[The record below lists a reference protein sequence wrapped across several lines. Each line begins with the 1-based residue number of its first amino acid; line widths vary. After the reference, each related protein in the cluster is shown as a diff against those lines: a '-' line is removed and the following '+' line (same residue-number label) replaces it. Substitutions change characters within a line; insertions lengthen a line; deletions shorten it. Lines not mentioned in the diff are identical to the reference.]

1 MLALQPPAT
10 SKNECTF
17 RQVRCLIPYRSF
29 HYGIEVLQ
37 GFGGKALA
45 QASLFQ
51 RANIQV
57 RRVGLPKPCTSSR
70 SLSPLD
76 SASRQA
82 RPANV
87 RGQCDKDDSGFCETD
102 GLRARI
108 VKYARAAC
116 HSAVAHRPAQCSGTI

>member
-10 SKNECTF
+10 SKNECRLLVPERGPLYPKAF

-70 SLSPLD
+70 SLLSVPATWVTVYTGDIGNTL
-76 SASRQA
+76 AS
-82 RPANV
+82 N
-87 RGQCDKDDSGFCETD
+87 
-102 GLRARI
+102 GLGA
-108 VKYARAAC
+108 
-116 HSAVAHRPAQCSGTI
+116 HSTRVLSLSKK